1 MSSADR
7 EDPPASPP
15 LQSAQQP
22 ADQYYAQREDIDLDS
37 ESDYLP
43 DAQSDHGHSPL
54 SSQRESALVDDPG
67 ANIISGEDDGDEVD
81 GDEDSQDSTSFPSR
95 PNGFRGPPSTWRNW
109 TAPERDLAADLE
121 QSRAKDLSVHLYNSF
136 KLGQRNRIRVPGR
149 RAQTS
154 KDSEEAD
161 GRSNWVPPKVWTAWP
176 LPPDIVPREQNEK
189 RSEEDAVLPLPH
201 HSSQRRQ
208 RRPGQFLQ
216 EMLVAQVLRTA
227 KERFY
232 ERQWEGT
239 PRSGTTS
246 TASSQQSEGLRR
258 DSNGRPSAIYDD
270 PHQRPVI
277 MANDERASEI
287 LEATVQHIMTK
298 FDDLLMGLH
307 HARSTYLLTEDSDSE
322 SQSQPSERS
331 TSRGRPRKRKRGAS
345 NPDEDLE
352 GGQYTPNHPN
362 SDSDDNHRSS
372 QKSGSRRRI
381 LRTKSLPRRSRSHKF
396 RDRKRLLGLRDWS
409 DVLGIASMIGWH
421 QNVVGSTS
429 ARCATLF
436 EEGIKFRTLEEGRN
450 THEEHLYLPNA
461 PPIVSVGHS
470 QSDTLRTR
478 EAHSSSFDGAMV
490 GAVHVDGFLKPI
502 EGKKSWIYG
511 NKKHSKRSHS
521 SRQSKKSD

>member
-1 MSSADR
+1 MSSTDR

-22 ADQYYAQREDIDLDS
+22 ADQYYAEREDIDLDS

-43 DAQSDHGHSPL
+43 DAPSDQGHSPL

-67 ANIISGEDDGDEVD
+67 ANIISGEDD

-136 KLGQRNRIRVPGR
+136 KLGQRNRIRVPDR
-149 RAQTS
+149 RNQTS
-154 KDSEEAD
+154 KGSEEAN
-161 GRSNWVPPKVWTAWP
+161 GRSTWVPPKVWTAWP

-189 RSEEDAVLPLPH
+189 RSEEDVVLPLPH

-208 RRPGQFLQ
+208 RRPGQSLQ

-227 KERFY
+227 KERIY

-239 PRSGTTS
+239 PQSGTTT
-246 TASSQQSEGLRR
+246 TASGQQSQGLGR
-258 DSNGRPSAIYDD
+258 DLNGRSSTKYDD
-270 PHQRPVI
+270 KSPDQIPVI

-287 LEATVQHIMTK
+287 LEATVQHMMTK

-307 HARSTYLLTEDSDSE
+307 HARSSYLLTEDSDSE

-331 TSRGRPRKRKRGAS
+331 TSRGRPRKRKREAS
-345 NPDEDLE
+345 KPNEDAE
-352 GGQYTPNHPN
+352 ASQHTPNHPN

-372 QKSGSRRRI
+372 QKSGSRRKI
-381 LRTKSLPRRSRSHKF
+381 LRTRSSPRRSRSHKF

-436 EEGIKFRTLEEGRN
+436 EEGIKFRTLEEGRVP
-450 THEEHLYLPNA
+450 HEEHLYLPNA
-461 PPIVSVGHS
+461 PPLVSVGHS
-470 QSDTLRTR
+470 QSDTLRAS

-511 NKKHSKRSHS
+511 NKKQSKRSHS